1 MMGHT
6 VHPMRQVIYARIAEL
21 KKLCRG
27 LREPDRTAAESL
39 LFHIYQ
45 NISAISY
52 ANPMPN
58 DVEDSMLFVI
68 LIQEKLAQAS
78 MIDEL
83 TLLVFS
89 LMVRYRVNRERYP
102 DEGDIHRL
110 LQAGR

>member
-1 MMGHT
+1 MGHT
-6 VHPMRQVIYARIAEL
+6 VPPMRQVVYSKIAEL
-21 KKLCRG
+21 KKLCKG

-39 LFHIYQ
+39 LLHVYQ

-58 DVEDSMLFVI
+58 DVEDSMLFTM

-78 MIDEL
+78 MIDDL

-89 LMVRYRVNRERYP
+89 VMVRYRVNRERYA

-110 LQAGR
+110 LEAGR